1 MNRQELRDYVLN
13 RGNAFDQLVTL
24 VIHNIRE
31 AKSLSISEERVGCRS
46 QKVLLSDLA
55 TVAMTNPNA
64 EIIISRKRF

>member
-13 RGNAFDQLVTL
+13 RGNAFDQLVTV

-46 QKVLLSDLA
+46 QRVLLSDLA